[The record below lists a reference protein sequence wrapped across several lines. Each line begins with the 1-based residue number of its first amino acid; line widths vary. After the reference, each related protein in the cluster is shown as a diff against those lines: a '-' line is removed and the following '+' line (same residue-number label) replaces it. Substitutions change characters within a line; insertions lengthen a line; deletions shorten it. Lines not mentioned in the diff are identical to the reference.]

1 VASGTGNAG
10 DAAFVARSMTAI
22 FLGTAL
28 GTTLPCLYLWLT
40 ERPAPRRTA

>member
-1 VASGTGNAG
+1 VGTGAGNAG
-10 DAAFVARSMTAI
+10 DAAVVGRSMTAI

-28 GTTLPCLYLWLT
+28 GTTLPCLFLWLS